1 MDKTSLWCPTR
12 GAGNSSPLARFL
24 ELAVYFWRVSPF
36 DLCGVLGADLLYRQ
50 AYRFDVPASL
60 LSVRGGG
67 YFARSCI
74 FTQNIGV

>member
-1 MDKTSLWCPTR
+1 MVSYTGGQVTAPHLLD
-12 GAGNSSPLARFL
+12 FL

-60 LSVRGGG
+60 LCV
-67 YFARSCI
+67 
-74 FTQNIGV
+74 VDL